1 MRTTR
6 GIFTLIAALAGLAML
21 IAGPIMIFKGF
32 NGQSQIRTE
41 LSAQKIVFPAA
52 GSESLPAA
60 LQSYA
65 GQSVTTGPQAKAY
78 SDMVETHVLA
88 ATSGQTYSQVSG
100 TYQAMTDKTSATA
113 LKLSGLR
120 QTAFMGESLRGSLL
134 GAYQAWEVTMLVI
147 GLGALVTGLGI
158 VMFAAAAVTRP
169 RKIAVP
175 NSPEALAVRQEPAL
189 NVR

>member
-41 LSAQKIVFPAA
+41 LSAA